1 MSKCQLEIT
10 NLTLSGSYVSRLFNR
25 SKPASDRIGRPEKD
39 AAGNLSLSLLY
50 LRGQKKSQYCQT
62 KKCTQQN
69 NKRKGINVETL
80 TVV

>member
-1 MSKCQLEIT
+1 MMRIQHMSKCQLEIT

-50 LRGQKKSQYCQT
+50 LRGQKKVNTVKQKNAHSKIT
-62 KKCTQQN
+62 KEK
-69 NKRKGINVETL
+69 V
-80 TVV
+80 